1 MKAPSLWTI
10 SKNDKISQLILLF
23 LHSPTIYCRLGSG
36 LGVREQEE
44 NEGGNNQLCLMEEEL
59 VSMVFKVVLYDIKR
73 ALTGVGVGIEY
84 QREKM

>member
-23 LHSPTIYCRLGSG
+23 LHSPTSYCRLGSG

-59 VSMVFKVVLYDIKR
+59 GSIVFEVVLYDINR

>member
-10 SKNDKISQLILLF
+10 SKNDNISQLILLF
-23 LHSPTIYCRLGSG
+23 LHSPTIYCWLGSG

-44 NEGGNNQLCLMEEEL
+44 NEGGNNQLCLMEEGL
-59 VSMVFKVVLYDIKR
+59 SSMFFEVVLYDINR